1 MGNIQSRR
9 GSVCVVLCEPSRQL
23 SMSMSD
29 GFAACLQ
36 AARLLHKV
44 LNQTVQILII
54 NDFRLVQA
62 SRLER

>member
-1 MGNIQSRR
+1 MGCVVRAASRR
-9 GSVCVVLCEPSRQL
+9 L
-23 SMSMSD
+23 SMSD

-62 SRLER
+62 SRLDR